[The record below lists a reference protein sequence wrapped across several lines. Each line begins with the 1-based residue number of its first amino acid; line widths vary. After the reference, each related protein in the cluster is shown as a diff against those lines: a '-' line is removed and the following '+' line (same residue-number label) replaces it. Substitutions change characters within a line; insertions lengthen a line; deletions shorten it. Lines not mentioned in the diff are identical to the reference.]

1 MTLVYVAVGGAL
13 GSCARFLLA
22 GAISRHA
29 AFYAPAGTFV
39 VNVLGC
45 FLFGAIVA
53 LADRRLPLAAPTRA
67 FLLVGVLGGFTT
79 FSSYTFETFVLMR
92 QAHLWRAALN
102 AGGQVVA
109 GVAALWAGF
118 ASVRGW

>member
-1 MTLVYVAVGGAL
+1 MTLVYVAIGGAL
-13 GSCARFLLA
+13 GSSARFLLA
-22 GAISRHA
+22 GAINRHGA
-29 AFYAPAGTFV
+29 LYAPAGTFV

-45 FLFGAIVA
+45 FLFGVIVA
-53 LADRRLPLAAPTRA
+53 LADRRLPLAASTRA

-109 GVAALWAGF
+109 GLVAMWAGI